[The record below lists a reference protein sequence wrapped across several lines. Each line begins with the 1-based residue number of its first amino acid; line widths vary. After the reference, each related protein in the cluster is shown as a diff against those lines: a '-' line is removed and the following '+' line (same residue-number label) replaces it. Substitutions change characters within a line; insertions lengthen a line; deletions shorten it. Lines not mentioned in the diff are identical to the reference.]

1 MEEIG
6 TVSTNHSKSWLT
18 KALRK
23 VLKVPTTYSS
33 SKPITKDVIEDQS
46 IMMTSSNGFQMA
58 SSDVEENLKTE
69 ATSDNSPQ
77 TQKNEMIFSRTSEG
91 GKQENNVVIH
101 EKDKSGK
108 KSDMINVSTKKKSSS
123 GKNSNPTHHSN
134 EYSKKHFVIPSLV
147 ITKVETLNFN
157 DDDDDD
163 DEYDSS

>member
-23 VLKVPTTYSS
+23 VLKVPTTNSS

-46 IMMTSSNGFQMA
+46 IMMTSSNGFQMT
-58 SSDVEENLKTE
+58 SSDVEGNLKTE
-69 ATSDNSPQ
+69 AISDNTPK

-91 GKQENNVVIH
+91 DKQENNVVIH

-108 KSDMINVSTKKKSSS
+108 KSEMINVSTQKK
-123 GKNSNPTHHSN
+123 GG
-134 EYSKKHFVIPSLV
+134 
-147 ITKVETLNFN
+147 
-157 DDDDDD
+157 
-163 DEYDSS
+163 